1 MLLSLATG
9 HGLGHVLGY
18 ALGLEVA
25 ASEVLDPMSLLLGAS
40 GPVFVI
46 LWCLLAA
53 AAGSWMV
60 IVVKLRQLSRWEA
73 AELRLAATVGRQRDA
88 EQLVRAAVSCDAL
101 GAVVLRELLAVR
113 AEPDLLAATS
123 ERALTLVQQQM
134 GKTMTFLS
142 SVAAVSPFVGLL
154 GTVYGILDAFLRI
167 GREQSASLPVVAPAI
182 GEALIVTAV
191 GLFAAIPAV
200 IAYNFLGRRLDDLLA
215 SIRGSAG
222 VWIQILQRGS

>member
-1 MLLSLATG
+1 MLLSLTTPVG
-9 HGLGHVLGY
+9 VRVGLAVVGT
-18 ALGLEVA
+18 ET
-25 ASEVLDPMSLLLGAS
+25 LDPMSLLLGAS

-46 LWCLLAA
+46 LWCLLGASAA
-53 AAGSWMV
+53 SWMV
-60 IVVKLRQLSRWEA
+60 IVVKLRQLARWEA

-88 EQLVRAAVSCDAL
+88 EQLVRAAASSDAL
-101 GAVVLRELLAVR
+101 GAVVLLELLALR
-113 AEPDLLAATS
+113 SEPDLLAPTS
-123 ERALTLVQQQM
+123 ERALTRVQQQM
-134 GKTMTFLS
+134 GRTMTFLS

-222 VWIQILQRGS
+222 VWMQILSRES